1 MATKQERTLTMIY
14 LQLLI
19 SFLKV
24 GAFSFGGGY
33 AALPLIQEEI
43 VENYAWLSMQEF
55 TDLITISQ
63 MTPGPIAINS
73 ATFVGTKLA
82 GPLGAIVA
90 TLGSVLP
97 SIIIVSIIA
106 RLYFKYRNLSLLQ
119 NVLVALRPAV
129 VAMIAAAGLLI
140 MISAF
145 WGEAPIQL
153 ATINLVAVA
162 IFGLALGI
170 LIRYKVN
177 PIIIIILAGICN
189 VIYQAVMTVV

>member
-1 MATKQERTLTMIY
+1 MIY

-43 VENYAWLSMQEF
+43 VENHAWLSMQEF

-82 GPLGAIVA
+82 GPLGAMVA
-90 TLGSVLP
+90 TLGSILP

-119 NVLVALRPAV
+119 NMLVALRPAV

-140 MISAF
+140 LIAAF
-145 WGEAPIQL
+145 WGEAPIAL
-153 ATINLVAVA
+153 ANINWPAVV
-162 IFGLALGI
+162 IFGLALAI

-177 PIIIIILAGICN
+177 PIVVIVMAGVVN
-189 VIYQAVMTVV
+189 VIYQAVLMVV

>member
-1 MATKQERTLTMIY
+1 MIY

-43 VENYAWLSMQEF
+43 VENHAWLSMQEF

-82 GPLGAIVA
+82 GTLGAMVA
-90 TLGSVLP
+90 TLGSILP

-140 MISAF
+140 LISAF
-145 WGEAPIQL
+145 WGEAPVAL
-153 ATINLVAVA
+153 ANINWVAVV
-162 IFGLALGI
+162 IFGLALAI

-177 PIIIIILAGICN
+177 PILVIVMAGVVN
-189 VIYQAVMTVV
+189 VLYQAVLMVVWWKLLANIQ

>member
-1 MATKQERTLTMIY
+1 MIY
-14 LQLLI
+14 IQLLI

-43 VENYAWLSMQEF
+43 VENHAWLSMQEF

-153 ATINLVAVA
+153 ATINWVAVA
-162 IFGLALGI
+162 IFGIALTI
-170 LIRYKVN
+170 LLRYKKVN
-177 PIIIIILAGICN
+177 PILVIIMAGIIN
-189 VIYQAVMTVV
+189 VLYQAVVMAM